1 MSPVFLTVVTMFA
14 FAANSILCR
23 LALQDQTID
32 ATTFTYLRLVSG
44 AITLI
49 VLHSVMVKK
58 TERRYQPM
66 FAIKAGLALFT
77 YALCFSIAYLELSTG
92 TGALLLF
99 GTVQL
104 SLLAAHFFQGNRINA
119 LELVGLVVSISGFV
133 YLMAPSVTRPDI
145 LSALLMILSGLAWAV
160 FTLVGRNSGNPI
172 SAISQGFWVAGLL
185 CVLLT
190 PWMVNLDSSSS
201 KGIVLALLSGSI
213 ASAAGYILWY
223 RVISHLTM
231 LQASV
236 AQLSVPVIAIA
247 GGTLLVGEVF
257 TLHLT
262 LVSALIL
269 GGIVLVIMGKQTK

>member
-66 FAIKAGLALFT
+66 FAINAGLALFT
-77 YALCFSIAYLELSTG
+77 YALCFSIAYLELSTE

-190 PWMVNLDSSSS
+190 PWLVNLDSSSS
-201 KGIVLALLSGSI
+201 KGIVLALISGSI

-223 RVISHLTM
+223 RVISHLSM

-247 GGTLLVGEVF
+247 GGTLLVGEAF

>member
-66 FAIKAGLALFT
+66 FAINAGLALFT

-190 PWMVNLDSSSS
+190 PWLVNLDSSSS
-201 KGIVLALLSGSI
+201 KGIVLALISGSI

-223 RVISHLTM
+223 RVISHLSM

-247 GGTLLVGEVF
+247 GGTLLVGEAF

>member
-1 MSPVFLTVVTMFA
+1 MSPLLLTVITMFA

-32 ATTFTYLRLVSG
+32 AATFTYLRLVSG

-49 VLHSVMVKK
+49 VLHCLMVKK
-58 TERRYQPM
+58 AERHYQPK
-66 FAIKAGLALFT
+66 FALKAGLALFT
-77 YALCFSIAYLELSTG
+77 YALCFSVAYLKLSTG

-104 SLLAAHFFQGNRINA
+104 TLLAAHFFQGNKINS
-119 LELVGLVVSISGFV
+119 LELIGLVASIAGFI

-160 FTLVGRNSGNPI
+160 FTLVGRSSGNPI

-190 PWMVNLDSSSS
+190 PWLVNLSSASS
-201 KGIVLALLSGSI
+201 KGIILALISGSI

-223 RVISHLTM
+223 RVITQLTM

-247 GGTLLVGEVF
+247 GGTLLVGEAF
-257 TLHLT
+257 TLHLIF
-262 LVSALIL
+262 VSSLIL

>member
-66 FAIKAGLALFT
+66 FAINAGLALFT

-190 PWMVNLDSSSS
+190 PWLVNLDSSSS

-223 RVISHLTM
+223 RVISHLSM

-247 GGTLLVGEVF
+247 GGTLLVGEAF

>member
-1 MSPVFLTVVTMFA
+1 
-14 FAANSILCR
+14 
-23 LALQDQTID
+23 
-32 ATTFTYLRLVSG
+32 
-44 AITLI
+44 
-49 VLHSVMVKK
+49 
-58 TERRYQPM
+58 
-66 FAIKAGLALFT
+66 
-77 YALCFSIAYLELSTG
+77 
-92 TGALLLF
+92 
-99 GTVQL
+99 
-104 SLLAAHFFQGNRINA
+104 
-119 LELVGLVVSISGFV
+119 
-133 YLMAPSVTRPDI
+133 MAPSVTRPDI

-190 PWMVNLDSSSS
+190 PWLMNLDSSSS
-201 KGIVLALLSGSI
+201 KGIILALISGSI

-223 RVISHLTM
+223 RVISHLSM

>member
-1 MSPVFLTVVTMFA
+1 MFA

-190 PWMVNLDSSSS
+190 PWLMNLDSSSS
-201 KGIVLALLSGSI
+201 KGIILALISGSI

-223 RVISHLTM
+223 RVISHLSM